1 MENLQAQIK
10 ALADQMAQITTHM
23 TTQMT
28 QLTQSRI
35 QTNDRIDHLA
45 NRFDQLEVRV
55 GTPGK
60 THGS

>member
-10 ALADQMAQITTHM
+10 ALADQMAQMATQM

-45 NRFDQLEVRV
+45 NRFDQLKVRV
-55 GTPGK
+55 GTPRK